1 MSKTPPTTHEK
12 VMKQDDF
19 IISKTD
25 TKGKITYCNEIFM
38 DMAMMS
44 ETELLGKPHSIVRH
58 PDMPKVVFKLL
69 WEKVTSGNEIF
80 AYVKNLSKDGSFYW
94 VFANVTAS
102 YDDSHKII
110 GYYSVRIKP
119 NEKALQVIKPLYQK
133 LLSLESSG
141 GIKSS
146 QDYLNDLLHEKGV
159 SYDEFIITI
168 QAS

>member
-1 MSKTPPTTHEK
+1 MSKTRPTTHER
-12 VMKQDDF
+12 VMNKEDF

-38 DMAMMS
+38 DMSMMS
-44 ETELLGKPHSIVRH
+44 EEELLGKAHSIVRH
-58 PDMPKVVFKLL
+58 PDMPKVIFKLL
-69 WEKVTSGNEIF
+69 WEKVTSGKEIF

-94 VFANVTAS
+94 VLANVTPS
-102 YDDSHKII
+102 YDNSHKII

-119 NEKALQVIKPLYQK
+119 NEEALAVIKPLYQK

-146 QDYLNDLLHEKGV
+146 QEYLTNLLNEKGV
-159 SYDEFIITI
+159 SYDEFIITL